1 MLIKCKAKMF
11 FDDIPFS
18 SADTETEF
26 FNTQCQ
32 VSCVSVELIRKTS
45 EL

>member
-1 MLIKCKAKMF
+1 MLTKCKAKTF

-18 SADTETEF
+18 SADTETEY
-26 FNTQCQ
+26 FNRQCQ
-32 VSCVSVELIRKTS
+32 VSSVSVELISKTS